1 VIEKTKIASRF
12 VCQFSSNLR
21 IKNMS
26 TSFFTKALATQTLA
40 ASLLASL
47 GLCFSAQAQEVG
59 NVISRT
65 PVYQQ
70 VAIPRQVCTQTQ
82 VSVPGQNSG
91 AGALMGAIAGG
102 AIGNSVG
109 KGDGRALA
117 TMIGVI
123 GGAMAG
129 DKIESPAA
137 AQTQTQQTCT
147 TQQVYEN
154 RLMGYN
160 VVYEFGGKQYTVQL
174 PKDPGPTI
182 KLQITPMSAA
192 PLETAGPEATVMA
205 ETNSTV
211 PPQIYTAAT
220 QTVVV
225 QSPYYRYNTYT
236 PYPVF
241 THVNLNFDMGV
252 APRYR
257 NWR

>member
-1 VIEKTKIASRF
+1 MT
-12 VCQFSSNLR
+12 
-21 IKNMS
+21 
-26 TSFFTKALATQTLA
+26 TSFFTRALAAKTLA
-40 ASLLASL
+40 AGLLASL
-47 GLCFSAQAQEVG
+47 GLSLSAQAQEIG

-70 VAIPRQVCTQTQ
+70 VSMPRQVCTQTQ

-129 DKIESPAA
+129 DKVESPQA

-160 VVYEFGGKQYTVQL
+160 VVYEFAGKQYNVQL

-182 KLQITPMSAA
+182 KLQITPISAA
-192 PLETAGPEATVMA
+192 PLETPGPEATVMA
-205 ETNSTV
+205 ESSSIV
-211 PPQIYTAAT
+211 APQIYTAAP
-220 QTVVV
+220 QTVLV
-225 QSPYYRYNTYT
+225 QSPAYRYNSYT

-241 THVNLNFDMGV
+241 THVNLNFDMGA

-257 NWR
+257 HWR

>member
-1 VIEKTKIASRF
+1 MT
-12 VCQFSSNLR
+12 
-21 IKNMS
+21 
-26 TSFFTKALATQTLA
+26 TSFITKAFASKTLA
-40 ASLLASL
+40 AGLLACL
-47 GLCFSAQAQEVG
+47 GLSLSAQAQEIG

-70 VAIPRQVCTQTQ
+70 VSMPRQVCTQTQ

-129 DKIESPAA
+129 DKVESPQA

-160 VVYEFGGKQYTVQL
+160 VVYEFAGKQYNVQL

-182 KLQITPMSAA
+182 KLQITPISAA
-192 PLETAGPEATVMA
+192 PLETPGPEATVMA
-205 ETNSTV
+205 ESSSIVT
-211 PPQIYTAAT
+211 PQIYTAET
-220 QTVVV
+220 QTVLV
-225 QSPYYRYNTYT
+225 QSPYYRYNNYN
-236 PYPVF
+236 PNPVF
-241 THVNLNFDMGV
+241 THVNLNFGMGLG
-252 APRYR
+252 PRYR
-257 NWR
+257 YWR